1 MLRAKYYNNIDTMP
15 IYNYLKVVEDSN
27 YSYLIVKNGL
37 FGDITKAFENIQ
49 RQLVDRFGISESY
62 AELLELQREICELKC
77 EVAITGNRFQNTF
90 IRIKEAEIERLNQ
103 IKGSTSQEIKIY
115 LEKWLK
121 FPLNL
126 HKLSVAEWFAYIKQF
141 SQSQP
146 QKTE

>member
-1 MLRAKYYNNIDTMP
+1 MP

-27 YSYLIVKNGL
+27 YSYLIVNRGL
-37 FGDITKAFENIQ
+37 FGNITKAFENIQ

-62 AELLELQREICELKC
+62 AELLELQREICELRC
-77 EVAITGNRFQNTF
+77 EVAITGNRFKNTF

-126 HKLSVAEWFAYIKQF
+126 HKLSVSEWFSYIKQF
-141 SQSQP
+141 SQSQ
-146 QKTE
+146 QTKTE